1 MLQYHINDMNVK
13 NIINKLVL
21 LNGKA
26 ISLDIEKNKIKIKI
40 DDIAGSLSAS
50 SMGENNMNINS
61 KFFMNNDINNSD
73 ELDKLKQI
81 FSRMEKELNEKYI
94 ILKNLDKELKSFE
107 INQM

>member
-50 SMGENNMNINS
+50 SMGDNNMNINS